1 MFFYKLLIK
10 TMDYKLKQEL
20 DTNQLQK
27 QYIKKS

>member
-27 QYIKKS
+27 QYIKKI